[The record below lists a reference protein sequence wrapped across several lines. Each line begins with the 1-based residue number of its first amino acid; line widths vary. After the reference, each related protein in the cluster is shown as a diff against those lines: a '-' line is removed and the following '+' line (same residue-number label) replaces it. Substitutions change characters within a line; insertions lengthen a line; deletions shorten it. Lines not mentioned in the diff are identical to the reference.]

1 MTLLA
6 LIGLG
11 LPLALSIEERVD
23 LEVRGRADSNS
34 RIVATGALR
43 FIDDPRNPNLE
54 RLVRAS
60 AVTVNGR
67 VIVTDR
73 KGRVIGDSAAQP
85 NIGANYSS
93 RPEIRE
99 ALAGRGTQEERH
111 SETLDE
117 SILATAE
124 PVRRGKEVVGAVR
137 ITQSIQAI
145 ESSVSQSLIG
155 LGALALLVFAFA
167 LMMGWLLATRIARPI
182 TELEEAAASFASGG
196 SEGVEVPIE
205 GSREQRSL
213 ALSFNEMT
221 TRVERLLALQE
232 EFVADASH
240 QLRTPLTGVRLRL
253 ENLAEE
259 LNRGG
264 RPDPGEVG
272 AALDELDRLSK
283 IVDQLLV
290 LSRAGEH
297 DLPGEKLE
305 LAELVRETES
315 RWTKALA
322 KHRIGLVGLGDA
334 DPSPGSVFCARSDFE
349 GAMDVLIENAAAY
362 SPEGSLIEIRVGP
375 GEVSVLDR
383 GQGLAEGEEEVI
395 FERFSRGEAGVAVP
409 GGSGLGLAIAREM
422 MAPWDVTLNLGRRE
436 GGGTEATLSFPSVE
450 WE

>member
-23 LEVRGRADSNS
+23 LEVRGRADSNA

-43 FIDDPRNPNLE
+43 FVDDPGNPNLE

-60 AVTVNGR
+60 ASTVNGR
-67 VIVTDR
+67 VVVTDR
-73 KGRVIGDSAAQP
+73 RGRVIGDSAVPP

-93 RPEIRE
+93 RPEVRQ
-99 ALAGRGTQEERH
+99 ALAGRAVQEERH
-111 SETLDE
+111 SKTLNE

-124 PVRRGKEVVGAVR
+124 PIRRGPQAVGAVR

-145 ESSVSQSLIG
+145 ENSVSRSLVG
-155 LGALALLVFAFA
+155 LAALALLVFAFA
-167 LMMGWLLATRIARPI
+167 LIVGWLLAGRISRPI
-182 TELEEAAASFASGG
+182 VELEEAAATFASGG
-196 SEGVEVPIE
+196 DDGVEVPVE

-221 TRVERLLALQE
+221 ARVERLLTLQE

-253 ENLAEE
+253 ENLIGGLE
-259 LNRGG
+259 RGE
-264 RPDPGEVG
+264 RPDPREVEE
-272 AALDELDRLSK
+272 AMDELDRLSD

-290 LSRAGEH
+290 LSRAGEY
-297 DLPGEKLE
+297 DVPGETLD
-305 LAELVRETES
+305 LAELVRETGS
-315 RWTKALA
+315 RWSSSLPGDG
-322 KHRIGLVGLGDA
+322 RIEVSGLD
-334 DPSPGSVFCARSDFE
+334 DPDSPPGMVFCARSDFE
-349 GAMDVLIENAAAY
+349 GVMDVLIENAAAY
-362 SPEGSLIEIRVGP
+362 SPGEGAVIEIRTRP

-383 GQGLAEGEEEVI
+383 GVGIARGEEEAV
-395 FERFSRGEAGVAVP
+395 FERFSRGTAGSRVP

-422 MAPWDVTLNLGRRE
+422 MAPWDAKVSLRQRQ
-436 GGGTEATLSFPSVE
+436 GGGTEARVRFPSRP
-450 WE
+450 

>member
-11 LPLALSIEERVD
+11 LPLALSIQERVD
-23 LEVRGRADSNS
+23 LEVRGRADSNA

-43 FIDDPRNPNLE
+43 FVGDPGNPNLE

-60 AVTVNGR
+60 ASTVNGR

-73 KGRVIGDSAAQP
+73 RGRVIGDSARPP

-99 ALAGRGTQEERH
+99 ALAGRAVQEERH
-111 SETLDE
+111 SKTLNE

-124 PVRRGKEVVGAVR
+124 PVRRGRQVVGAVR

-145 ESSVSQSLIG
+145 ESSVSRSLVG
-155 LGALALLVFAFA
+155 LGALSLLVFGFA
-167 LMMGWLLATRIARPI
+167 LVVGWLLAGRISRPI
-182 TELEEAAASFASGG
+182 VELEEAAATFAS
-196 SEGVEVPIE
+196 EGNEQVVVPVE

-213 ALSFNEMT
+213 AHSFNEMT
-221 TRVERLLALQE
+221 ARVDRLLDSQA

-253 ENLAEE
+253 ENIADGLE
-259 LNRGG
+259 RG
-264 RPDPGEVG
+264 RSPDRGEVDS
-272 AALDELDRLSK
+272 AMDELDRLSN

-297 DLPGEKLE
+297 DVPGEHLDLDE
-305 LAELVRETES
+305 LARETES
-315 RWTKALA
+315 RWSTSLPD
-322 KHRIGLVGLGDA
+322 HRIELTTFGR
-334 DPSPGSVFCARSDFE
+334 PSGSVFCARSDFE
-349 GAMDVLIENAAAY
+349 GAMDVLVENAAAY
-362 SPEGSLIEIRVGP
+362 SPEGSAIEIRTGP

-383 GQGLAEGEEEVI
+383 GAGIAEGEEESV
-395 FERFSRGEAGVAVP
+395 FERFSRGTAGISVP

-422 MAPWDVTLNLGRRE
+422 MAPWNATVSLARRE
-436 GGGTEATLSFPSVE
+436 GGGTVATVRFPAPN
-450 WE
+450 